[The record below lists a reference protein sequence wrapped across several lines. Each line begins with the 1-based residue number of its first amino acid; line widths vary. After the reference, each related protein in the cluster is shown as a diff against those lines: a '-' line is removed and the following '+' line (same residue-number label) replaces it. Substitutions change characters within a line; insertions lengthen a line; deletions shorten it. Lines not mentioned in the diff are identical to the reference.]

1 MATLVNRE
9 CWYTTSGILI
19 HGRVVE
25 QSFDPDICTILAD
38 DGHRFGAP
46 TILLALSLSE
56 AIDRCDDNEE
66 YWKYQANKLRS
77 QEVENG

>member
-25 QSFDPDICTILAD
+25 QWFSPDICGILAD
-38 DGHRFGAP
+38 DGRQFVAA
-46 TILLALSLSE
+46 TLLIAFSLSE
-56 AIDRCDDNEE
+56 AVDKCDDNAE
-66 YWKYQANKLRS
+66 YWRYQASKLRM
-77 QEVENG
+77 EDRK